1 LFYLK
6 IHIIGA
12 SGIGKTYIATKLQ
25 KLMNSKAYDLD
36 KIFWDQSKKKL
47 FAREQASRTE
57 KLNQVL
63 SKEHWIVEGVY

>member
-1 LFYLK
+1 
-6 IHIIGA
+6 
-12 SGIGKTYIATKLQ
+12 
-25 KLMNSKAYDLD
+25 MNSKAYDLD